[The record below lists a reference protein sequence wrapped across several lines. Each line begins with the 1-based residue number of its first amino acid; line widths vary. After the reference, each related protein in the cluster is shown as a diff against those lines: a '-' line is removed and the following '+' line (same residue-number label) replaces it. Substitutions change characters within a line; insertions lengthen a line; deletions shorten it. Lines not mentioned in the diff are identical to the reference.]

1 MYILC
6 VHVSHGC
13 VCVGVCVCVEG
24 GGGRKVRVEKEG
36 ERDSSRV
43 WEALV
48 SVISAW
54 LLNVCIGFV

>member
-1 MYILC
+1 M
-6 VHVSHGC
+6 
-13 VCVGVCVCVEG
+13 CVGVGVGVSRG
-24 GGGRKVRVEKEG
+24 GGGGEKAEG
-36 ERDSSRV
+36 GKRGRERDSSRV

>member
-1 MYILC
+1 MC

-13 VCVGVCVCVEG
+13 GCVLGVCVSRGEKAEG
-24 GGGRKVRVEKEG
+24 GKRGR

-54 LLNVCIGFV
+54 LPNVCIGFV